1 VKLRRDGWPP
11 LCIGHRGAAGLAPAN
26 TRVSIEAAVD
36 AGVDLVE
43 IDVVG
48 APGRGLVLAHSTR
61 ELPVE
66 PLGLDD
72 ALALVAASSVGV
84 LVDVKARGHERELVA
99 AVRRHGLLERA
110 LASTTDVGILRALAG
125 LEPALARSVTY
136 PRNRARAAA
145 LARVPGALPRRI
157 GGLLRQAAAS
167 AATLNYR
174 IVTSAVVARCHADGA
189 AVFAW
194 TVNDA
199 PLRARLEGWGVDG
212 VITDY
217 PAICRATLKP

>member
-1 VKLRRDGWPP
+1 VRLRRDGGPP

-26 TRVSIEAAVD
+26 TRASIEAALD

-48 APGRGLVLAHSTR
+48 ASGRRLVLAHSIR

-72 ALALVAASSVGV
+72 ALALLAANSVGV
-84 LVDVKARGHERELVA
+84 QVDVKARGHEQELVA
-99 AVRRHGLLERA
+99 ALRRHGLLERA
-110 LASTTDVGILRALAG
+110 LASTSDLAILRALAG

-136 PRNRARAAA
+136 PRNRGRAAA
-145 LARVPGALPRRI
+145 LARVPGAVPRRI
-157 GGLLRQAAAS
+157 GGLLRQVGAS

-174 IVTSAVVARCHADGA
+174 IVTPAVVTRCHAGGA

-199 PLRARLEGWGVDG
+199 ALRARLEGWGVDG